1 MGFVDKGAV
10 RRGELQWFTPGIENA
25 TDCMHS
31 SLLDHTM
38 QANLNEANFGRPS
51 QAFEQKIKNILLAGY
66 PTLEIA
72 LTLGFSLGI
81 PFALVLSCIMCCYYR
96 KLNMT
101 RLRFSAIT
109 SSREN
114 CLRSSRRASRK
125 FHNRGRRPS
134 FDAGAA
140 SNVQMLPPVMQHTT
154 VPGTYHDDGKGSS
167 TFGVPP
173 SPYAGAEKL

>member
-1 MGFVDKGAV
+1 VANFTHPNEQRNTTLAMGTQWLLTYPGKVEKRLKQELGVRMTGKSPSECYWRTMGFVDKGAV

-51 QAFEQKIKNILLAGY
+51 QAFEQKIKNILLAEY

-96 KLNMT
+96 KLKMT

-114 CLRSSRRASRK
+114 CLRSSR
-125 FHNRGRRPS
+125 
-134 FDAGAA
+134 
-140 SNVQMLPPVMQHTT
+140 
-154 VPGTYHDDGKGSS
+154 
-167 TFGVPP
+167 
-173 SPYAGAEKL
+173 